1 MSINLEEIKAR
12 NKEYLDQARKVTEGN
27 SPTTVSDIYLKQS
40 KDNLAN
46 KIEAER
52 QYYAEESAKN
62 EQRRQ
67 DQLALAAQQQAAKE
81 AARHN
86 DEGFIPNTVEY
97 HKDSQFKQREA
108 TAVDRAEDTA
118 AAIAKGLGGVY
129 KTGTTLVTAGKY
141 GLSKVAAKTLDREFN
156 QTLQEALDQGDQT
169 AGVNHLNSYLDRIGS
184 QVNKDKLQ
192 ELQAIMDTPGLT
204 NMEQYRKRM
213 AFYRANPSIAAYE
226 VIQSAVK
233 SGIELY
239 FSGGLTKAVG
249 LGVKSG
255 VATGVGLPGSVDHIQ
270 TIQSKGKADD
280 STLLNAAGV
289 GGLYAAFGLAA
300 KGMGGADFDSIF
312 VRAAQGGRNT
322 VVGGGVKG
330 AVKTVVPEVWEETLQ
345 TGTSVVG
352 ANAELGEE
360 LTKDMGSNVAAAQAG
375 AIGQSGSM
383 HLFSKSGDGLV
394 KTVNKGLEKYADK
407 KNGTTE
413 DNLNPEHAKFS
424 PTRAMDTALAYKNS
438 ADPKQREEANKI
450 MSRTT
455 QVTYQRMLDITAE
468 IELAST
474 PEARKEAED
483 KKAKFEAEQLGPLVA
498 QIKTYQK
505 ANEQNSK
512 ALFSLMDDFHKNK
525 PEAVQK
531 HLDSTQLI
539 ENKKKELQER
549 ITTAQANTPEI
560 KVAPRTS
567 YSTGNTQAAQSS
579 GKGSLSTLI
588 QGGESGSM
596 GYSAVNYG
604 NKKAG
609 TVNLAGMT
617 YGQVVANQRA
627 GTMVAV
633 GKYQFHKV
641 SLKDAIKVLP
651 WLKPNTL
658 MTPEVQDKIFVE
670 YYIGRKRK
678 GMANYIRGGNTSLN
692 TAANEFASEW
702 ASAQGTNGK
711 GQYAG
716 NSVSITT
723 GSVQSHLQ
731 GARAAYAAARKA
743 GKSDSE
749 ALHIATLSNNNYG
762 AGVTTGTTTNTV
774 KDPKN
779 YIKYSNQGK
788 TRDKPLSTTLEQSM
802 GFLQDMGIT
811 MHVSSGGQ
819 DAQGPKRTGSHR
831 HDNGGAGDVDFYKNG
846 KPLKHTNAED
856 RAVISEIITT
866 AVANGVTGV
875 GVAYMGDGRV
885 HIGYGTDA
893 VWSGKGTKAPAWAVE
908 AHKKGVALRGSGY
921 AGNVPQAETDSN
933 SGTANVNIP
942 GVISSDTDTSTDAMA
957 NHTFLADEINKT
969 QEIKAPE
976 PRAVYVEPK
985 EETAE
990 AEFIRDSMQK
1000 TRALFNSMTDE
1011 QIEAHPL
1018 LSDDQKVQLR
1028 QLTQYKRALADMQDP
1043 DTVSGHVLEGHQ
1055 GATAQQSHLGLK
1067 QYAEIFTNAIT
1078 TNDVDTVNKHLGYL
1092 KRFNDNHQAK
1102 NEAIQLVLEE
1112 GVANAMNPVWVAPT
1126 EDGKWI
1132 RTEDTGFVSKERE
1145 KELKAAGAFKVT
1157 GDNKGTRGVQRD
1169 AANVATAYEQWFQG
1183 TAAIMEGVAPMVAQ
1197 TRGSRVVNQPAAPV
1211 EVAPTTPTDPTVVQ
1225 TTPTGTSTPTA
1236 AITRPMPT
1244 EVAELTQPVTFSSTS
1259 NGKPVNYGLSSTGIT
1274 IDGNPAPQGYSEA
1287 INDAVANDQAT
1298 ILSGKYGDPSKA
1310 QDTWSAMNPLTAT
1323 YKSMDS
1329 NTGTELTTTNQVT
1342 QIGNKYL
1349 NTAVTTDTAGNVISK
1364 QKISLGEHNSVD
1376 EALASLVN
1384 TLPET
1389 AKVTPT
1395 DFKPMA
1401 LPVVERVQQMALLQA
1416 EVEKTNPT
1424 TPMQRTPAP
1433 TTTPTESPVAT
1444 AQQPVTTRNYVSQN
1458 TPEVTAPVDFG
1469 NVQRA
1474 HSADAIADNP
1484 NAVYIGR
1491 SGFGK
1496 ETKSMSQVNAQTGEG
1511 IGNPG
1516 WLGSTAGRSLGQEAD
1531 LAEYNH
1537 QFKRRFEATPNFA
1550 EAVIDLKNKELY
1562 VNAHASKGS
1571 EAGYVSALLKVLPDD
1586 PTEAKAFVRRIE
1598 SFNPDTGFTLGAEVA
1613 PKVTPVSTTPNE
1625 SITTYTPSEV
1635 APVETTTTTVE
1646 GNAEV
1651 TATAPTTPNQ
1661 PTEQGDTINV
1671 TDDTFSFS
1679 DTNDFNLSTVN
1690 DEKYD
1695 ENTAAIDE
1703 AIKKLKD
1710 ANRPLTFPTTGVGKA
1725 LIAAAPRTLAYFNKK
1740 VSEEFGIQNGS
1751 LLASS
1756 KQTPSRANNRTTD
1769 LKNRSNVVST
1779 GNTTNR
1785 KYSNT
1790 AVAEP
1795 IQATKVRD
1803 ERNHGT
1809 TETINDYTN
1818 TYSGSDSTGAERNV
1832 VITRDS
1838 KTNKVKSIT
1847 VENKA
1852 TGKSHPQNVEDD
1864 TYSDELIVTQVAN
1877 KIAHLKPVFK
1887 QAAKQDTVASET
1899 EVDGRTLPTELL
1911 GKEANLEKTMEL
1923 HADKIEAGKRDEA
1936 TKAIYQQLLKPILN
1950 INPKMKLKIVEGD
1963 GTNAYDKDSNTIVIN
1978 TKANPDS
1985 TIQEEINRLAIES
1998 AIKDVIHDMEN
2009 PGQIK
2014 DAEKLEKLEKLT
2026 NDVANLMTTVWE
2038 AINNPEGAYTK
2049 LDPKVQAKINNA
2061 MEDAKSL
2068 LTSATSDIEVIK
2080 FLKEVPLTDKRKAKS
2095 NVFSRIVKAVSSYF
2109 NMGNSK
2115 TIDNAF
2121 ASAVEITARMASEQS
2136 RDVTVRFDKD
2146 IAAKLSVF
2154 QMDDT
2159 KLAMQAAKQQLVRYY
2174 ERNQFIATFT
2184 QKATLAKPLTSI
2196 TNFTAKLKLDM
2207 MQGIEKFTK
2216 TPPTAKQRDQVA
2228 DFIKFR
2234 DDFAIHAR
2242 KTFVAK
2248 EPKYITDKETG
2259 EQTLV
2264 TDFRYQD
2271 LKSYMLDDQGNLS
2284 ENTIT
2289 GLALA
2294 AYNWA
2299 IEFGNKET
2307 NEEKDIKKLLNVDPD
2322 STDALPANIREQY
2335 MYKGAIKTFTVL
2347 ELGKS
2352 ATDVLNIKDNEW
2364 ASEHTMSRLHA
2375 SLGEW
2380 ALSAMQAADLVHI
2393 HTMPSDVHQQNAMD
2407 VGSESASTYEISDK
2421 GVVSFVSITNEQ
2433 GSDINTRLAEI
2444 VHASR
2449 GTQDYL
2455 GNLFG
2460 TEVGLRAP
2468 LLEKPSTVKTVIKR
2482 TLSVMSSKQQKLVAK
2497 MQEEPMAVNVDMLNT
2512 LEILLATDRQATLQ
2526 MIGALVTDE
2535 ELALEHKD
2543 DRASKVSAAQGVLR
2557 DLENGLDFTSSL
2569 EKLPNGE
2576 RQQFYDTVYA
2586 AKNNRMHYN
2595 SNMFNLQSSK
2605 LHRSMGEYVNFK
2617 TDVDIANEVSSKGV
2631 KVYDD
2636 KGNVT
2641 LTATFLRAIAESAE
2655 GTEKII
2661 EAAMAA
2667 KGLVVSKGYTVDK
2680 VASEFFI
2687 EPFYNYLSTD
2697 PDVQAAMVGIRKTL
2711 KNEKPTTKE
2720 VADILKVVKFWK
2732 GGPNSLRALTEYTK
2746 FADSIANG
2754 DAKFTTSLGLGS
2766 DGINNGSAISYVQL
2780 GDASDL
2786 FQTQV
2791 GMLPKAGKYGG
2802 FNNYLETRFNTEV
2815 GDYYTGFA
2823 PHVEEAVVGIDPAL
2837 GAFPKETEANYKKRE
2852 KEYQVRQKALEVILA
2867 LNTTYK
2873 ARKSFK
2879 AVLIPFGYSAGMP
2892 RLRRLVYAQFL
2903 DDIKSTMKKLS
2914 AMDTTSDDYAKGHAA
2929 LQYNLNQML
2938 GAKNAVELPHGK
2950 ELLEFSFN
2958 YTQAKTLWNAYDSVM
2973 GETTEQALKGYAKSF
2988 MALRD
2993 HNIGIQ
2999 QAAEKTYQGLKEIIY
3014 NQEMEK
3020 YKAEVAKKYPDVSD
3034 VRKDADTPSA
3044 LEKMINAEGIP
3055 KAYYDKHF
3063 KPKLDAVRPGVKT
3076 PFNHDEEGD
3085 TSATDFRVV
3094 KEVSKVTADPASQG
3108 VNYKVQ
3114 DGKYSSTNTMLPM
3127 RYSVEESV
3135 GVMVNSAQVQGT
3147 DGVIAA
3153 TASALGGQVNL
3164 NVHDAAIGGIANHVA
3179 MTQMQNKA
3187 TYEALRDYSAM
3198 TSSLLALSNTIRA
3211 VAVNRRMGVID
3222 NEMQQYLVT
3231 EAVVAAYTK
3240 SVIKEQLESSGLNDP
3255 STGEAYSIEDIHED
3269 AVYKEFI
3276 LPLLYSLSEDVIAV
3290 EMNKYKILEDMGVM
3304 HQYGG
3309 EGGQYVITDKDRAGI
3324 ETAKNKMLDTHTVI
3338 NENLSMLEKE
3348 SFIEHV
3354 KPSIM
3359 PKQTEEASSKEV
3371 VDSTPSTD
3379 GDTQGR
3385 ELVTN
3390 AVENM
3395 TKPMS
3400 VEDFQK
3406 ITETGYNRTE
3416 RHLQDLV
3423 KSGELSV
3430 NSSGKYSKVGAVS
3443 TSIDRAE
3450 KSKVVSKTDKK
3461 EAAGAT
3467 IEVSK
3472 PVSISAV
3479 INSLNTLQ
3487 QKRGMDVQPHRAEAI
3502 KYLTKRLTAMQA
3514 SDTRELKVQVVDSI
3528 PDGASGNYDAARGL
3542 LTISAEKFNSMNADK
3557 QMELLQHEMWHALS
3571 VITASQST
3579 NPIVR
3584 ESYNELEMMRKELLS
3599 KFPKDSHMYKY
3610 VLQNVEEMI
3619 AYGMTDTEVA
3629 NQIADNLTGKY
3640 KAPIDPAT
3648 GKPVK
3653 ITTGLLKF
3661 VEKVAQFFTGKRSST
3676 KEGYKNYVL
3685 FTRLADVM
3693 TTPPTAREVAA
3704 YQALP
3709 VKQVYNSTAKPTDF
3723 IKELSATNVSPEQNA
3738 RLDGLIEGPIAQ
3750 FMEASEQNKVEVLDI
3765 ADDPNNLAVQA
3776 GFKLSDKEVAVIDI
3790 LKYSAGTFLASE
3802 AGTKTAAEIRANYYQ
3817 VTDQLKREDFLAD
3830 PANATP
3836 QEIRA
3841 AQKKLD
3847 YIKKMD
3853 NVNSVEHLE
3862 RYVSLILVSP
3872 EFQAVAD
3879 KINNKRKAEQHEGA
3893 FNKVMAFFVDLMQK
3907 LVGKTMLTTGAKSSD
3922 EISIL
3927 YSRLT
3932 KIVDK
3937 SAERKANMVDNTVMM
3952 AGRAVVAPVNY
3963 TLSKLTNAIF
3973 GSLNLA
3979 STMAPNSTLG
3989 TAARV
3994 AYKVRQNG
4002 GILPLVDEA
4011 GDYAARLNSYNGK
4024 QGLGPLGEL
4033 LVEMSRNVGMKQT
4046 TEELIRMTTKAS
4058 IDRQT
4063 MATSATKKLGELFK
4077 DLSSVPNE
4085 QLDSVTQVAL
4095 RADVSS
4101 LLNHGVNINRVVK
4114 LLTKPNE
4121 RAKEIQRLEQ
4131 DIKRRSPNFNDI
4143 ILQTKTLGVY
4153 MSREVAGSH
4162 LVKNAEG
4169 IAIGQG
4175 SWYATDMASMD
4186 ARLFASID
4194 QLASLYAVDL
4204 ATDEQKAAFNTLQA
4218 NDPEAVKGIL
4228 NHHLEMTKRSKE
4240 DLRHNAIN
4248 YIKGY
4253 MPQKTHHLRSLK
4265 FAENLTE
4272 INKLKAQG
4280 WQVIG
4285 DEDMGQDKH
4294 DNTLER
4300 TLMYHKDAHYKDY
4313 VSGALDMKDTHAK
4326 GTTIYSSSNGTEL
4339 MRVSKDMLA
4348 DRRARNQTSYENYNV
4363 LKQGES
4369 NLIAAYDAEGGLT
4382 NYHYEM
4388 SGRLRDTYLE
4398 RNNNSLELLGMLHAK
4413 LVSAPQIQDTQRGV
4427 ATAVYEDFEKSWL
4440 ADPRKFITLDPRS
4453 EDPKIVK
4460 MWRMMPYAFQQEAQA
4475 LFGQGNPIVIRAT
4488 IFNSVFGYHVYSIS
4502 EMFDKSTS
4510 EKNTFEKLVTAML
4523 DTIFDKKG
4531 QLMILRA
4538 ERAIQ
4543 SGVAQIKDFIVIRNV
4558 KVLVGNIVA
4567 NSLLLTA
4574 QGVPPSQQVKDFV
4587 SVWRNGGRYRKL
4599 AALVAETDAAIA
4611 INRNRPAVLR
4621 DLNRKRKQALQEM
4634 SQNPLHDFMEKG
4646 MMSSIVEDTA
4656 VFKEDTGFK
4665 SDLENKLEEL
4675 KDKLPQKVL
4684 TAFEWA
4690 VTSPGTP
4697 LHNFLAHSTQFS
4709 DLAAKYSLTRHRMAE
4724 GMSSKDA
4731 IAEAQDAFINYD
4743 VPTGRGL
4750 DYMNKMGLFMF
4761 TKFLIRFQQV
4771 MVKQLEK
4778 NAAGVIA
4785 QHMAV
4790 EHFTNT
4796 SGLLDPLL
4804 INRIG
4809 NPFSAGIFG
4818 YGSAFGGITS
4828 MNVITGNF

>member
-1 MSINLEEIKAR
+1 MSLNIVDIRKQNAALIDQIRQTTANVDRNNPGQIYQKQAADNIQAKIQENEAINAAKAAEREQEANAR
-12 NKEYLDQARKVTEGN
+12 NAL
-27 SPTTVSDIYLKQS
+27 
-40 KDNLAN
+40 LA
-46 KIEAER
+46 
-52 QYYAEESAKN
+52 
-62 EQRRQ
+62 EQK
-67 DQLALAAQQQAAKE
+67 AAKD
-81 AARHN
+81 AAKVN
-86 DEGFIPNTVEY
+86 NEGFLTSNNKY
-97 HKDSQFKQREA
+97 HENSNVTQRV
-108 TAVDRAEDTA
+108 TTGGDMLRDTG
-118 AAIAKGLGGVY
+118 AAIVKGAGGAY
-129 KTGTTLVTAGKY
+129 KSLNTTYNAAKY
-141 GLSKVAAKTLDREFN
+141 GLNKLDAEVFDKKFNLTLQQALDIGDRE
-156 QTLQEALDQGDQT
+156 
-169 AGVNHLNSYLDRIGS
+169 AGVAKLNGFLNDLSS
-184 QVNKDKLQ
+184 QISKNKVE
-192 ELQAIMDTPGLT
+192 ELNKILSKPGMT
-204 NMEQYRKRM
+204 NMQQYSARMKFYRQNPEM
-213 AFYRANPSIAAYE
+213 AFYEIGE
-226 VIQSAVK
+226 SAVK
-233 SGIELY
+233 SGIEMLLG
-239 FSGGLTKAVG
+239 SGAAKVAG
-249 LGVKSG
+249 LGVTG
-255 VATGVGLPGSVDHIQ
+255 GLALGVGLPGATDHIQ
-270 TIQSKGKADD
+270 TIQETGKADD
-280 STLLNAAGV
+280 GTLKAALGI
-289 GGLYAAFGLAA
+289 GAIYTGIGQLGRAFS
-300 KGMGGADFDSIF
+300 KTDFDSLGVNWVQGVTRPSSYKNVVQDVAVETIEETGQTALSTAVANQEKGLELTQGMGSDF
-312 VRAAQGGRNT
+312 AAAHVGAAGQT
-322 VVGGGVKG
+322 VGTKVLTGSGGGV
-330 AVKTVVPEVWEETLQ
+330 VEVVNNQIEKREV
-345 TGTSVVG
+345 
-352 ANAELGEE
+352 
-360 LTKDMGSNVAAAQAG
+360 
-375 AIGQSGSM
+375 
-383 HLFSKSGDGLV
+383 
-394 KTVNKGLEKYADK
+394 K
-407 KNGTTE
+407 KNGTIE
-413 DNLNPEHAKFS
+413 ENLDPEHEKYNPVRVVKISLADRMSPDPEVRKKAEETFKRTTSSAFNKLDELEKAITQATTPEEIKAAKETKESFEKGTVQ
-424 PTRAMDTALAYKNS
+424 PMLAELQLY
-438 ADPKQREEANKI
+438 REAVANK
-450 MSRTT
+450 S
-455 QVTYQRMLDITAE
+455 VETYRNMEAFYKATPGVVDTFKANNAGKTIAQR
-468 IELAST
+468 IEEGTVAN
-474 PEARKEAED
+474 
-483 KKAKFEAEQLGPLVA
+483 KAKYDARLKDIA
-498 QIKTYQK
+498 
-505 ANEQNSK
+505 SK
-512 ALFSLMDDFHKNK
+512 
-525 PEAVQK
+525 PV
-531 HLDSTQLI
+531 
-539 ENKKKELQER
+539 
-549 ITTAQANTPEI
+549 
-560 KVAPRTS
+560 S
-567 YSTGNTQAAQSS
+567 YATGSTQAAQGSGG

-604 NKKAG
+604 NKKSG

-617 YGQVVANQRA
+617 YGQVVAKQKA
-627 GTMVAV
+627 GQMVAV

-641 SLKDAIKVLP
+641 SLPEVIRALP
-651 WLKPNTL
+651 WLKSNTL
-658 MTPEVQDKIFVE
+658 MTPEVQDRIFVE
-670 YYIGRKRK
+670 YYIGKKRK

-692 TAANEFASEW
+692 TAANEFAAEW
-702 ASAQGTNGK
+702 ASAEGTNGK
-711 GQYAG
+711 GKYG
-716 NSVSITT
+716 GNNSVSIGT
-723 GSVQSHLQ
+723 GAVQQHLQ

-749 ALHIATLSNNNYG
+749 ALHIATLSNTNYG

-788 TRDKPLSTTLEQSM
+788 IRDKPLQPKLEQSM

-819 DAQGPKRTGSHR
+819 DAHGPKRTGSHR

-846 KPLKHTNAED
+846 KPLKHTNAAD
-856 RAVISEIITT
+856 RAIISEIITT
-866 AVANGVTGV
+866 AVANGVSGI

-885 HIGYGTDA
+885 HIGYGSDA
-893 VWSGKGTKAPAWAVE
+893 VWSGKGTKPPAWAVE
-908 AHKKGVALRGSGY
+908 AHKKGVALRGTGYTAQGSGDQLTMP
-921 AGNVPQAETDSN
+921 AQQKSKSFQDIQNEIGADSN
-933 SGTANVNIP
+933 QQEEATKIEFNSDANLATKPLRSPESSNI
-942 GVISSDTDTSTDAMA
+942 S
-957 NHTFLADEINKT
+957 
-969 QEIKAPE
+969 
-976 PRAVYVEPK
+976 YVEPK
-985 EETAE
+985 EDTPE

-1011 QIEAHPL
+1011 QIETHPL

-1028 QLTQYKRALADMQDP
+1028 QLSEYKRALADMQNS
-1043 DTVSGHVLEGHQ
+1043 DTVSKQVLEGFQ

-1067 QYAEIFTNAIT
+1067 QYSDIFTNAIT

-1092 KRFNDNHQAK
+1092 KRFNDNQQAK

-1211 EVAPTTPTDPTVVQ
+1211 EVAPTTPTTPTDPIVTQ
-1225 TTPTGTSTPTA
+1225 TTPTGTSTPTTP
-1236 AITRPMPT
+1236 ITSPMPT
-1244 EVAELTQPVTFSSTS
+1244 EVAELTHPVTFSSTD
-1259 NGKPVNYGLSSTGIT
+1259 NGKPVNYELSSTGIT
-1274 IDGNPAPQGYSEA
+1274 IDGKPAPQGYSVA

-1310 QDTWSAMNPLTAT
+1310 QDTWSAMNPLTSS
-1323 YKSMDS
+1323 YKSVDS
-1329 NTGTELTTTNQVT
+1329 NTGIELTTTNQVT

-1349 NTAVTTDTAGNVISK
+1349 NTAVTTDTAGNVVSK
-1364 QKISLGEHNSVD
+1364 QKVSLGEHNSVD

-1384 TLPET
+1384 TLPQT
-1389 AKVTPT
+1389 AKVTPA

-1401 LPVVERVQQMALLQA
+1401 LPVVERIQQMAMLQA
-1416 EVEKTNPT
+1416 EVEKTNPS

-1433 TTTPTESPVAT
+1433 TSAPVAPAAP
-1444 AQQPVTTRNYVSQN
+1444 AQQSVTTRDYVSQS

-1491 SGFGK
+1491 SGSGK

-1516 WLGSTAGRSLGQEAD
+1516 WLGSTSGRSLGQEAD

-1537 QFKRRFEATPNFA
+1537 QFKRRFESTPNFA
-1550 EAVIDLKNKELY
+1550 EAVIELKDKELY

-1571 EAGYVSALLKVLPDD
+1571 EAGYVSSLLKVLPDD

-1613 PKVTPVSTTPNE
+1613 PKVTPVSTTPNA
-1625 SITTYTPSEV
+1625 STTTYTPSVV
-1635 APVETTTTTVE
+1635 APVETTSTTIE

-1679 DTNDFNLSTVN
+1679 NTNDFNLSTVN

-1710 ANRPLTFPTTGVGKA
+1710 ANRPLTFPTTGVGKT

-1740 VSEEFGIQNGS
+1740 VNEEFGINNGS
-1751 LLASS
+1751 LLASN
-1756 KQTPSRANNRTTD
+1756 KQAPSRANNRTTD
-1769 LKNRSNVVST
+1769 LKNRSNAVST
-1779 GNTTNR
+1779 GNTTKR
-1785 KYSNT
+1785 KYST
-1790 AVAEP
+1790 TPVAEP
-1795 IQATKVRD
+1795 IQATKIRD

-1818 TYSGSDSTGAERNV
+1818 TYSGSDNTGAERNV

-1847 VENKA
+1847 VENKT
-1852 TGKSHPQNVEDD
+1852 TGKSHPQTVEDD

-1877 KIAHLKPVFK
+1877 KIAQLKPVFS
-1887 QAAKQDTVASET
+1887 QAPKQDTIVSET

-1911 GKEANLEKTMEL
+1911 GKETNLEKTMEL

-1936 TKAIYQQLLKPILN
+1936 TKAIYQQLLKPVLN
-1950 INPKMKLKIVEGD
+1950 LNPKMKLKIVEGD
-1963 GTNAYDKDSNTIVIN
+1963 GSNGYDKDSNTIVIN

-1998 AIKDVIHDMEN
+1998 AIKDVIQDMDN

-2014 DAEKLEKLEKLT
+2014 DAEKLEKLEALT
-2026 NDVANLMTTVWE
+2026 NDVANLMSTVWE
-2038 AINNPEGAYTK
+2038 AINNPEGAYSK
-2049 LDPKVQAKINNA
+2049 LDPKVQTKINNA
-2061 MEDAKSL
+2061 MENAKSL
-2068 LTSATSDIEVIK
+2068 LTSATSDIDVIN
-2080 FLKEVPLTDKRKAKS
+2080 FLKEVPITDKRKAKS
-2095 NVFSRIVKAVSSYF
+2095 NVFSRIVKAVTSYF

-2121 ASAVEITARMASEQS
+2121 ASAVEITARMASEQA
-2136 RDVTVRFDKD
+2136 RDVSVRFDKD

-2174 ERNQFIATFT
+2174 ARNQFIATFT
-2184 QKATLAKPLTSI
+2184 QKATLAKPLTSV

-2216 TPPTAKQRDQVA
+2216 TPPTAKQREQVA

-2248 EPKYITDKETG
+2248 EPTYQKDKSTG
-2259 EQTLV
+2259 EYVLDDKGEKILNV
-2264 TDFRYQD
+2264 DYRYQD

-2322 STDALPANIREQY
+2322 STDMLPANIREQY

-2380 ALSAMQAADLVHI
+2380 TLSAMQAADLVHI
-2393 HTMPSDVHQQNAMD
+2393 HTMPSDVHQQNALD
-2407 VGSESASTYEISDK
+2407 AGSEIASSYEISDK

-2449 GTQDYL
+2449 GTQDFL

-2468 LLEKPSTVKTVIKR
+2468 LLEKPSSVKTVIKR

-2655 GTEKII
+2655 GTEDII
-2661 EAAMAA
+2661 KAAMDA
-2667 KGLVVSKGYTVDK
+2667 KGLVVSKGHTVDK
-2680 VASEFFI
+2680 VSSEFFI
-2687 EPFYNYLSTD
+2687 EPFYNYLTTD

-2720 VADILKVVKFWK
+2720 VADILKVVKFWE

-2746 FADSIANG
+2746 FADSITNG

-2791 GMLPKAGKYGG
+2791 GMLPKEGKYGG

-2837 GAFPKETEANYKKRE
+2837 GPFPDETEAKFKKRE
-2852 KEYQVRQKALEVILA
+2852 ADYQVRQKALEVILA

-2914 AMDTTSDDYAKGHAA
+2914 AMDTTSEAYATGHAA

-2938 GAKNAVELPHGK
+2938 GGKNAVELPHGK
-2950 ELLEFSFN
+2950 ELLEYSFN
-2958 YTQAKTLWNAYDSVM
+2958 YAQSKTLWNEYDSVM
-2973 GETTEQALKGYAKSF
+2973 GKTTEQALKGYAKSF

-3014 NQEMEK
+3014 DQEMAK

-3034 VRKDADTPSA
+3034 VPKNADTPSD
-3044 LEKMINAEGIP
+3044 LDKMINAEGIP

-3114 DGKYSSTNTMLPM
+3114 DGKYSSTNSMLPM

-3187 TYEALRDYSAM
+3187 TYEALRDYSTM

-3222 NEMQQYLVT
+3222 KEMEQYLVT
-3231 EAVVAAYTK
+3231 EAVIAAYTK
-3240 SVIKEQLESSGLNDP
+3240 SVIKEHLKSSGLKDP
-3255 STGEAYSIEDIHED
+3255 STGEAYSIDDIHED
-3269 AVYKEFI
+3269 AVYKVFI
-3276 LPLLYSLSEDVIAV
+3276 LPLLYSLSEGVIAV

-3309 EGGQYVITDKDRAGI
+3309 EGGQHVITVKDRAGI
-3324 ETAKNKMLDTHTVI
+3324 ETAKNKMLETHTVI
-3338 NENLSMLEKE
+3338 NENLSMLDKG
-3348 SFIEHV
+3348 SFIEYV
-3354 KPSIM
+3354 EK
-3359 PKQTEEASSKEV
+3359 
-3371 VDSTPSTD
+3371 TP
-3379 GDTQGR
+3379 
-3385 ELVTN
+3385 
-3390 AVENM
+3390 
-3395 TKPMS
+3395 
-3400 VEDFQK
+3400 
-3406 ITETGYNRTE
+3406 
-3416 RHLQDLV
+3416 
-3423 KSGELSV
+3423 
-3430 NSSGKYSKVGAVS
+3430 KVGQ
-3443 TSIDRAE
+3443 AE
-3450 KSKVVSKTDKK
+3450 SL
-3461 EAAGAT
+3461 AT
-3467 IEVSK
+3467 ISELQPIES
-3472 PVSISAV
+3472 V
-3479 INSLNTLQ
+3479 IAKLNSLQASQGT
-3487 QKRGMDVQPHRAEAI
+3487 DAQPHREEAI

-3528 PDGASGNYDAARGL
+3528 PDGASGNYDAATGVL
-3542 LTISAEKFNSMNADK
+3542 SISNEKFNSMNADK

-3584 ESYNELEMMRKELLS
+3584 ESYNELEKMRKELLT

-3653 ITTGLLKF
+3653 ITSGLLKF

-3709 VKQVYNSTAKPTDF
+3709 VKQVYNSTEKPTDF
-3723 IKELSATNVSPEQNA
+3723 IKQLSATNVSPEQDA
-3738 RLDGLIEGPIAQ
+3738 RLNELIDGPIAQ

-3765 ADDPNNLAVQA
+3765 ADDPSNLAVQA
-3776 GFKLSDKEVAVIDI
+3776 GFKLSDKEVAVMDI
-3790 LKYSAGTFLASE
+3790 LKYSAGTYLATE

-3830 PANATP
+3830 PKNATP

-3853 NVNSVEHLE
+3853 SVNTVEHLE

-3879 KINNKRKAEQHEGA
+3879 KINNKRKAEQHEGI
-3893 FNKVMAFFVDLMQK
+3893 FNKVMAFFVDLMQT
-3907 LVGKTMLTTGAKSSD
+3907 LVGRTMQTAGAKSSD

-3927 YSRLT
+3927 YSRLA

-3937 SAERKANMVDNTVMM
+3937 SAERKANMVDATVMM
-3952 AGRAVVAPVNY
+3952 AGKAVIAPANMA
-3963 TLSKLTNAIF
+3963 LSKLTKAIF

-3979 STMAPNSTLG
+3979 SAMSPNSTLG

-3994 AYKVRQNG
+3994 AYKVNKNG
-4002 GILPLVDEA
+4002 GVLPLLDEA
-4011 GDYAARLNSYNGK
+4011 GDYAARLNTYNGK
-4024 QGLGPLGEL
+4024 QGLGPLGEF

-4046 TEELIRMTTKAS
+4046 VEQLIRMTTKAS
-4058 IDRQT
+4058 ADRQT
-4063 MATSATKKLGELFK
+4063 MASSATKKLGELFK

-4114 LLTKPNE
+4114 LLTKPSE

-4131 DIKRRSPNFNDI
+4131 DIKRRSPNYNDI

-4186 ARLFASID
+4186 AGLFASID

-4218 NDPEAVKGIL
+4218 NDPDAVKGLL

-4240 DLRHNAIN
+4240 DHKHNAIN

-4285 DEDMGQDKH
+4285 EDDMGQDKH
-4294 DNTLER
+4294 DKTDQR
-4300 TLMYHKDAHYKDY
+4300 TLMFHKDAHYKDY

-4326 GTTIYSSSNGTEL
+4326 GTTIYSSSNGSDL
-4339 MRVSKDMLA
+4339 MRVSKEMLA
-4348 DRRARNQTSYENYNV
+4348 DRRARNQTSYDSYNV

-4369 NLIAAYDAEGGLT
+4369 NLIAAYDAEGGLS

-4388 SGRLRDTYLE
+4388 SGRLRDTFLE

-4413 LVSAPQIQDTQRGV
+4413 LVSTPQIQDTQRGV

-4460 MWRMMPYAFQQEAQA
+4460 MWRMMPYAFRQEAQE

-4488 IFNSVFGYHVYSIS
+4488 IFNSVFGFHVYSIS
-4502 EMFDKSTS
+4502 EMFDKSTT
-4510 EKNTFEKLVTAML
+4510 EKNTFETLVTTML
-4523 DTIFDKKG
+4523 DTIFDGKG
-4531 QLMILRA
+4531 QLMILKA

-4543 SGVAQIKDFIVIRNV
+4543 AGVAQIKDFIVIRNV
-4558 KVLVGNIVA
+4558 KVLIGNIVS

-4634 SQNPLHDFMEKG
+4634 SKNPLHDFMQQG

-4665 SDLENKLEEL
+4665 SDLEVKLDEL
-4675 KDKLPQKVL
+4675 KDKLPEKVL

-4690 VTSPGTP
+4690 ITSPGTP

-4709 DLAAKYSLTRHRMAE
+4709 DLAAKYSLTRHRMSE

-4731 IAEAQDAFINYD
+4731 IAEAQDSFINYD

-4761 TKFLIRFQQV
+4761 TKFLIRFQQI
-4771 MVKQLEK
+4771 MVKMLEK

-4790 EHFTNT
+4790 EHFTNM
-4796 SGLLDPLL
+4796 SGLLEPMFL
-4804 INRIG
+4804 NRIG
-4809 NPFSAGIFG
+4809 NPFSSSIFG
-4818 YGSAFGGITS
+4818 YNSAFGDIST
-4828 MNVITGNF
+4828 VDAITGMF

>member
-1 MSINLEEIKAR
+1 MSINIEEIRAR
-12 NKEYLDQARKVTEGN
+12 NKEYLDQTRKVTDSN

-40 KDNLAN
+40 KDNLTA
-46 KIEAER
+46 KVEAE
-52 QYYAEESAKN
+52 QKYYADEFAKTI
-62 EQRRQ
+62 QRR
-67 DQLALAAQQQAAKE
+67 DEQLAIAEQQRVAKE

-86 DEGFIPNTVEY
+86 NEGFIGNTVDY
-97 HKDSQFKQREA
+97 HKDSNFKQRES

-118 AAIAKGLGGVY
+118 VALAKGMGGVY
-129 KTGTTLVTAGKY
+129 KTGVTLASAGKY
-141 GLSKVAAKTLDREFN
+141 GLSKGAAKVLDKEFN
-156 QTLQEALDQGDQT
+156 QTLQEALDKGDKF
-169 AGVNHLNSYLDRIGS
+169 AGVDHLNNYLNRLGS
-184 QVNKDKLQ
+184 QVTKEKVQ
-192 ELQAIMDTPGLT
+192 ELEAIMSEPGLSVT
-204 NMEQYRKRM
+204 EQYRKRM
-213 AFYRANPSIAAYE
+213 AFYKANPSIAVYE
-226 VIQSAVK
+226 VIESAVK
-233 SGIELY
+233 SGIEMY
-239 FSGGLTKAVG
+239 FTGGVTKAVG

-255 VATGVGLPGSVDHIQ
+255 VGLGVGVPGATDHIQ
-270 TIQSKGKADD
+270 TIQGAGKADD
-280 STLLNAAGV
+280 GTLLNAAGV
-289 GGLYAAFGLAA
+289 GGLYATFGLAA
-300 KGMGGADFDSIF
+300 KGLGGADFETLF
-312 VRAAQGGRNT
+312 VKAAQGGKPNAI
-322 VVGGGVKG
+322 GGVTG
-330 AVKTVVPEVWEETLQ
+330 AFKSVAAETGEETLQ
-345 TGTSVVG
+345 TGTSVVS
-352 ANAELGEE
+352 ANAELGKP
-360 LTKDMGSNVAAAQAG
+360 LTTDMGSQMAAAHTG
-375 AIGQSGSM
+375 AIGQSGTAQVAS
-383 HLFSKSGDGLV
+383 LSGKGAV
-394 KTVNKGLEKYADK
+394 EGVNKGLEKYETK
-407 KNGTTE
+407 KNGSIE
-413 DNLNPEHAKFS
+413 DNLNPEHPKFN
-424 PTRAMDTALAYKNS
+424 PVRAMDFAISNANSPDPAVRGKAAQALS
-438 ADPKQREEANKI
+438 
-450 MSRTT
+450 SST
-455 QVTYQRMLDITAE
+455 QVVYKKMQDISAE
-468 IELAST
+468 LELANT
-474 PEARKEAED
+474 PEERKAIED
-483 KKAKFEAEQLGPLVA
+483 KKAKFEAEQLQPLIA

-505 ANEQNSK
+505 ANEQKSK
-512 ALFSLMDDFHKNK
+512 AMFSLMDDFHKSK

-531 HLDSTQLI
+531 HLDSNQLI
-539 ENKKKELQER
+539 ENKKKELSDR
-549 ITTAQANTPEI
+549 IATEQANTPKI
-560 KVAPRTS
+560 NVPPPVYA
-567 YSTGNTQAAQSS
+567 TGSTQAAQGGS
-579 GKGSLSTLI
+579 GKGSLATLI

-604 NKKAG
+604 NKKSG

-627 GTMVAV
+627 GKMVAV

-641 SLKDAIKVLP
+641 SLPDVIKALP
-651 WLKPNTL
+651 WLKSNTL
-658 MTPEVQDKIFVE
+658 MTPEVQDRIFVE
-670 YYIGRKRK
+670 YYVGKKRK

-692 TAANEFASEW
+692 TAANEFALEW

-711 GQYAG
+711 GKYG
-716 NSVSITT
+716 GNNSVSIGTD
-723 GSVQSHLQ
+723 SVQQHLQ

-749 ALHIATLSNNNYG
+749 ALHIATLSSNNYSG
-762 AGVTTGTTTNTV
+762 GVNVAATTNTV

-779 YIKYSNQGK
+779 YIKYANQGK

-802 GFLQDMGIT
+802 GFLQDMGVT

-819 DAQGPKRTGSHR
+819 DAHGPKRTGSHR
-831 HDNGGAGDVDFYKNG
+831 HDNGNAGDVDFYKNG
-846 KPLKHTNAED
+846 KPLKHTNAAD

-866 AVANGVTGV
+866 AVANGITGV

-885 HIGYGTDA
+885 HIGYGSDA
-893 VWSGKGTKAPAWAVE
+893 VWSGKGTKPPTWAVE
-908 AHKKGVALRGSGY
+908 AHKKGVALRGTGY
-921 AGNVPQAETDSN
+921 AGGVPQAQTDSN
-933 SGTANVNIP
+933 TGTANVNIP
-942 GVISSDTDTSTDAMA
+942 GVIPSETDTSADDIA
-957 NHTFLADEINKT
+957 NHTFLADEMNKT

-976 PRAVYVEPK
+976 ARATYVEPK
-985 EETAE
+985 EDTPE
-990 AEFIRDSMQK
+990 AEFIRESMQK
-1000 TRALFNSMTDE
+1000 TRAIFNSITDE
-1011 QIEAHPL
+1011 QIESHPL
-1018 LSDDQKVQLR
+1018 MTEDQKVQLR
-1028 QLTQYKRALADMQDP
+1028 QLTQYKRALADMQDSN
-1043 DTVSGHVLEGHQ
+1043 TVSKQVLEGFQ

-1092 KRFNDNHQAK
+1092 KRFNDNQQAK

-1126 EDGKWI
+1126 EDGNWT

-1183 TAAIMEGVAPMVAQ
+1183 TAAIMEGVTPMVAQ
-1197 TRGSRVVNQPAAPV
+1197 TRGSRVVNQPTTPV
-1211 EVAPTTPTDPTVVQ
+1211 EVAPIAPTDPTVTQ
-1225 TTPTGTSTPTA
+1225 TTPTGTSTPTT
-1236 AITRPMPT
+1236 AITSPMPT
-1244 EVAELTQPVTFSSTS
+1244 EVAELTHPVTFSSTD
-1259 NGKPVNYGLSSTGIT
+1259 NGKPVNYELSSTGIT

-1310 QDTWSAMNPLTAT
+1310 QDTWSAMNPLTT
-1323 YKSMDS
+1323 SYKSVDS

-1349 NTAVTTDTAGNVISK
+1349 NTVVTTDTSGNVVSK
-1364 QKISLGEHNSVD
+1364 QKVSLGEHNSVD

-1384 TLPET
+1384 TLPQT

-1401 LPVVERVQQMALLQA
+1401 LPVVERIQQMALLQA

-1424 TPMQRTPAP
+1424 APMQRTPAP
-1433 TTTPTESPVAT
+1433 TSSPVAPVAPT
-1444 AQQPVTTRNYVSQN
+1444 QQSVTTRDYVSQN

-1491 SGFGK
+1491 SGSGK

-1537 QFKRRFEATPNFA
+1537 QFKRRFESTPNFA
-1550 EAVIDLKNKELY
+1550 EAVIELKDKELY

-1613 PKVTPVSTTPNE
+1613 PKVTPISTTPNE
-1625 SITTYTPSEV
+1625 STTTYTPSEV
-1635 APVETTTTTVE
+1635 APVETTSTTIE

-1671 TDDTFSFS
+1671 TDNTFSFS

-1703 AIKKLKD
+1703 AIRKLKD

-1740 VSEEFGIQNGS
+1740 VNEEFGINNGS
-1751 LLASS
+1751 LLASN
-1756 KQTPSRANNRTTD
+1756 KQAPSRANNRTTD
-1769 LKNRSNVVST
+1769 LKNRSNAVST
-1779 GNTTNR
+1779 GNTTKR
-1785 KYSNT
+1785 KYST
-1790 AVAEP
+1790 TPVAEP

-1809 TETINDYTN
+1809 TETISDYTN
-1818 TYSGSDSTGAERNV
+1818 TYAGSDNTGTERNV

-1838 KTNKVKSIT
+1838 KSNKVKSIT
-1847 VENKA
+1847 VENKT
-1852 TGKSHPQNVEDD
+1852 TGKSHPQKVEDD

-1877 KIAHLKPVFK
+1877 KIAQFKPVFK
-1887 QAAKQDTVASET
+1887 QAPKQDTVVSET

-1911 GKEANLEKTMEL
+1911 GKETNLEKTMEL

-1936 TKAIYQQLLKPILN
+1936 TKAIYQQLLKPVLN
-1950 INPKMKLKIVEGD
+1950 LNPKMKLKIVEGD
-1963 GTNAYDKDSNTIVIN
+1963 GTNGYDKDSNTIVIN

-1998 AIKDVIHDMEN
+1998 AIKDVIHDMDN

-2014 DAEKLEKLEKLT
+2014 DAEKLEKLEELT

-2038 AINNPEGAYTK
+2038 AINNPEGGFTK

-2061 MEDAKSL
+2061 MEDVKSL
-2068 LTSATSDIEVIK
+2068 LASATSDIDVIK
-2080 FLKEVPLTDKRKAKS
+2080 FLKDVPITDKRKAKS
-2095 NVFSRIVKAVSSYF
+2095 NVFSRIVKAVTSYF

-2121 ASAVEITARMASEQS
+2121 ASAVEITARMASEQA
-2136 RDVTVRFDKD
+2136 RDVSVRFDKD

-2174 ERNQFIATFT
+2174 ARNQFIATFT
-2184 QKATLAKPLTSI
+2184 QKATMAKPLTSI

-2242 KTFVAK
+2242 NTFVAK

-2264 TDFRYQD
+2264 TDYRYQD

-2322 STDALPANIREQY
+2322 STDSLPASIREQY

-2380 ALSAMQAADLVHI
+2380 AISAMQAADLVHI
-2393 HTMPSDVHQQNAMD
+2393 HTMPSDVHKQNAMD
-2407 VGSESASTYEISDK
+2407 AGSESASTYEISDK

-2468 LLEKPSTVKTVIKR
+2468 LLEKPSTVKTAIKR

-2512 LEILLATDRQATLQ
+2512 LELLLATDRQATLQ

-2661 EAAMAA
+2661 KAAMDA
-2667 KGLVVSKGYTVDK
+2667 KGLVVSKGHTVDK

-2687 EPFYNYLSTD
+2687 EPFYNYLTTD

-2720 VADILKVVKFWK
+2720 VADILKVVKFWE

-2791 GMLPKAGKYGG
+2791 GMLPKEGKYGG

-2837 GAFPKETEANYKKRE
+2837 GPFPNETESNFKKRE
-2852 KEYQVRQKALEVILA
+2852 KEYKERQKALEVILA

-2873 ARKSFK
+2873 ERKSFK

-2914 AMDTTSDDYAKGHAA
+2914 AMDTTSDDYVKGHAA

-2938 GAKNAVELPHGK
+2938 GEKNAVELPHGK
-2950 ELLEFSFN
+2950 ELLEYSFS
-2958 YTQAKTLWNAYDSVM
+2958 YAQSKILWNEYDSVM
-2973 GETTEQALKGYAKSF
+2973 GKTTEQALKGYAKSF

-3020 YKAEVAKKYPDVSD
+3020 YKATLAKKFPDISD

-3211 VAVNRRMGVID
+3211 VAVNRRLGVID
-3222 NEMQQYLVT
+3222 SEMQQYLVT

-3240 SVIKEQLESSGLNDP
+3240 SVIREQLESSGLNDP
-3255 STGEAYSIEDIHED
+3255 STGEVYSIDGIHED
-3269 AVYKEFI
+3269 AVYKDFI

-3338 NENLSMLEKE
+3338 NENLSMLDKE
-3348 SFIEHV
+3348 SFIEYV
-3354 KPSIM
+3354 EK
-3359 PKQTEEASSKEV
+3359 
-3371 VDSTPSTD
+3371 TP
-3379 GDTQGR
+3379 
-3385 ELVTN
+3385 
-3390 AVENM
+3390 
-3395 TKPMS
+3395 
-3400 VEDFQK
+3400 
-3406 ITETGYNRTE
+3406 
-3416 RHLQDLV
+3416 
-3423 KSGELSV
+3423 
-3430 NSSGKYSKVGAVS
+3430 KVGQ
-3443 TSIDRAE
+3443 AE
-3450 KSKVVSKTDKK
+3450 SL
-3461 EAAGAT
+3461 AT
-3467 IEVSK
+3467 ISEMQPIDSVIDKLNKLQVSQG
-3472 PVSISAV
+3472 
-3479 INSLNTLQ
+3479 T
-3487 QKRGMDVQPHRAEAI
+3487 DVQPHRAEAI
-3502 KYLTKRLTAMQA
+3502 KYLTKRLTALQA
-3514 SDTRELKVQVVDSI
+3514 SDTRELKVHVVDSI
-3528 PDGASGNYDAARGL
+3528 PDGASGNYDAATGV

-3584 ESYNELEMMRKELLS
+3584 ESYNELEKMRKELLS
-3599 KFPKDSHMYKY
+3599 KFPKDSHMYKH

-3640 KAPIDPAT
+3640 KAPVDPAT

-3709 VKQVYNSTAKPTDF
+3709 VKQVYNSTEKPTDF
-3723 IKELSATNVSPEQNA
+3723 IKQLSATNVSPEQNA
-3738 RLDGLIEGPIAQ
+3738 RLNELIDGPIAQ

-3776 GFKLSDKEVAVIDI
+3776 GFKLSDKEVAVMDI
-3790 LKYSAGTFLASE
+3790 LKYSAGTYLASE

-3830 PANATP
+3830 PKNATP
-3836 QEIRA
+3836 QEIKA

-3853 NVNSVEHLE
+3853 SVNSVEHLE

-3879 KINNKRKAEQHEGA
+3879 KINNKRKAEQHEGI
-3893 FNKVMAFFVDLMQK
+3893 FNKVMAFFVDLMQT

-3922 EISIL
+3922 EIVIL
-3927 YSRLT
+3927 YSRLS

-3937 SAERKANMVDNTVMM
+3937 SAERKANMVDTTVMM
-3952 AGRAVVAPVNY
+3952 AGRAVITPANMA
-3963 TLSKLTNAIF
+3963 LSKLTNAIF

-3979 STMAPNSTLG
+3979 SAMAPNSALG

-3994 AYKVRQNG
+3994 AYKANKNG
-4002 GILPLVDEA
+4002 GVLPLLDEA
-4011 GDYAARLNSYNGK
+4011 GDYAARLNTYNGK

-4046 TEELIRMTTKAS
+4046 VEQLIRMTTKAS
-4058 IDRQT
+4058 ADRQT

-4114 LLTKPNE
+4114 LLTKPSE

-4131 DIKRRSPNFNDI
+4131 DIKRRSPNYNDI

-4153 MSREVAGSH
+4153 MSREVAGAH

-4175 SWYATDMASMD
+4175 SWYATDMDSMD
-4186 ARLFASID
+4186 ANLFASID

-4218 NDPEAVKGIL
+4218 NDPEAVKGLL

-4240 DLRHNAIN
+4240 DHRHNAIN

-4285 DEDMGQDKH
+4285 EEDMGQDKL
-4294 DNTLER
+4294 DKTEQR

-4326 GTTIYSSSNGTEL
+4326 GTTIYSSNDGTEL
-4339 MRVSKDMLA
+4339 MRVSKEMLA
-4348 DRRARNQTSYENYNV
+4348 DRRARNQTSYDSYNV

-4369 NLIAAYDAEGGLT
+4369 NLIAAYDSQGELI

-4413 LVSAPQIQDTQRGV
+4413 LVSTPQIQDTQRGV
-4427 ATAVYEDFEKSWL
+4427 ANAVYEDFEKSWL

-4453 EDPKIVK
+4453 EDPKVVK
-4460 MWRMMPYAFQQEAQA
+4460 MWRMMPYAFRQEAQE

-4488 IFNSVFGYHVYSIS
+4488 IFNSVFGFHVYSIS

-4510 EKNTFEKLVTAML
+4510 EKNTFEKLVTTML

-4531 QLMILRA
+4531 QLMVLRA

-4543 SGVAQIKDFIVIRNV
+4543 AGVAQIKDFIVIRNV
-4558 KVLVGNIVA
+4558 KVLIGNIVS

-4574 QGVPPSQQVKDFV
+4574 QGVPPSQQIKDFV

-4634 SQNPLHDFMEKG
+4634 SKNPLHDFMQQG

-4665 SDLENKLEEL
+4665 SDLEVKLDEL
-4675 KDKLPQKVL
+4675 KDKLPEKVL

-4690 VTSPGTP
+4690 ITSPGTP

-4709 DLAAKYSLTRHRMAE
+4709 DLAAKYSLTRHRMSE

-4761 TKFLIRFQQV
+4761 TKFLIRFQQI
-4771 MVKQLEK
+4771 MIKMLEK

-4790 EHFTNT
+4790 EHFTNM
-4796 SGLLDPLL
+4796 SGLLEPMFL
-4804 INRIG
+4804 NRIG
-4809 NPFSAGIFG
+4809 NPFSSSIFG
-4818 YGSAFGGITS
+4818 YNSAFGDIST
-4828 MNVITGNF
+4828 VDAITGMF

>member
-1 MSINLEEIKAR
+1 MSLNIVDMKKQNAALLDQIRQTTSNVDRNQPGQIYQKQAADNIQAKIQENEAINAAKAAEREQEANAR
-12 NKEYLDQARKVTEGN
+12 NALLAEQKAAR
-27 SPTTVSDIYLKQS
+27 D
-40 KDNLAN
+40 
-46 KIEAER
+46 
-52 QYYAEESAKN
+52 
-62 EQRRQ
+62 
-67 DQLALAAQQQAAKE
+67 AAKV
-81 AARHN
+81 N
-86 DEGFIPNTVEY
+86 NEGFLTSNNKY
-97 HKDSQFKQREA
+97 HENSNVTQRVATGGDMLRDSGA
-108 TAVDRAEDTA
+108 AVV
-118 AAIAKGLGGVY
+118 KGVGGVY
-129 KTGTTLVTAGKY
+129 KTLNTTYNSAKY
-141 GLSKVAAKTLDREFN
+141 GLNKLDAEIFDKKFN
-156 QTLQEALDQGDQT
+156 QTLQQALDIGDRD
-169 AGVNHLNSYLDRIGS
+169 AGIAKLNGFLEDLNS
-184 QVNKDKLQ
+184 QVSKTKIEELNKILSK
-192 ELQAIMDTPGLT
+192 PGMT
-204 NMEQYRKRM
+204 NMEQYAARM
-213 AFYRANPSIAAYE
+213 KYYRQNPEMGFYE
-226 VIQSAVK
+226 VGESAVK
-233 SGIELY
+233 SVIEMML
-239 FSGGLTKAVG
+239 GGGAAKVAG
-249 LGVKSG
+249 LGVTGSL
-255 VATGVGLPGSVDHIQ
+255 ALGVGLPGAADHVQNIQ
-270 TIQSKGKADD
+270 GTGKADD
-280 STLLNAAGV
+280 GTLKAALGV
-289 GGLYAAFGLAA
+289 GALYT
-300 KGMGGADFDSIF
+300 GMGQLGRAFSKTDFDSLGINWI
-312 VRAAQGGRNT
+312 QGIKRPGSYKHLLQDVAVETVEETGQTSLST
-322 VVGGGVKG
+322 VVANQEKGLALTQGMGSDLAAAHLG
-330 AVKTVVPEVWEETLQ
+330 AVGQTTGMKVLTGSGAGVAEV
-345 TGTSVVG
+345 
-352 ANAELGEE
+352 
-360 LTKDMGSNVAAAQAG
+360 
-375 AIGQSGSM
+375 
-383 HLFSKSGDGLV
+383 
-394 KTVNKGLEKYADK
+394 VNKQIERREVK
-407 KNGTTE
+407 KNGTIE
-413 DNLNPEHAKFS
+413 ENLDPEHEKYNPVRAVKISLADRMS
-424 PTRAMDTALAYKNS
+424 PDPEVRKKAEETFKQTTSS
-438 ADPKQREEANKI
+438 AFNK
-450 MSRTT
+450 
-455 QVTYQRMLDITAE
+455 LD
-468 IELAST
+468 ELEKAIAQATT
-474 PEARKEAED
+474 PEAIKAAKETKESFEKGTVQPMLAELQLYREAVANKSVETYRNMEAFYKATPGVVD
-483 KKAKFEAEQLGPLVA
+483 TFKANNTGKNIAQRIEEGTAANKAKYDARLKDIASKPL
-498 QIKTYQK
+498 
-505 ANEQNSK
+505 
-512 ALFSLMDDFHKNK
+512 
-525 PEAVQK
+525 
-531 HLDSTQLI
+531 
-539 ENKKKELQER
+539 
-549 ITTAQANTPEI
+549 
-560 KVAPRTS
+560 S
-567 YSTGNTQAAQSS
+567 YSTGNTQAAQGSVSS
-579 GKGSLSTLI
+579 GSSKGSLSTLI

-604 NKKAG
+604 NNKSG
-609 TVNLAGMT
+609 TANLAGMT

-627 GTMVAV
+627 GKMVAV

-641 SLKDAIKVLP
+641 SLPDAIKALP

-658 MTPEVQDKIFVE
+658 MTPEVQDRIFVE
-670 YYIGRKRK
+670 YYVGKKRK

-692 TAANEFASEW
+692 AAANEFASEW
-702 ASAQGTNGK
+702 ASAEGTNGK
-711 GQYAG
+711 GKYG
-716 NSVSITT
+716 GNNSVSIGT
-723 GSVQSHLQ
+723 GAVQQHLQ

-762 AGVTTGTTTNTV
+762 AGVTTGTTTNTI

-779 YIKYSNQGK
+779 YIKYTNQGK
-788 TRDKPLSTTLEQSM
+788 TRDKPLQPKLEQSM

-819 DAQGPKRTGSHR
+819 DAHGPKRTGSHR

-846 KPLKHTNAED
+846 KPLKHTNAAD

-893 VWSGKGTKAPAWAVE
+893 VWSGKGAKAPAWAVE
-908 AHKKGVALRGSGY
+908 AHKKGVALRGTGY
-921 AGNVPQAETDSN
+921 
-933 SGTANVNIP
+933 TAQ
-942 GVISSDTDTSTDAMA
+942 SSDGQQITMPVEQRGKSFQDIQKEIGANSNQQEEATKIEFNSDANLATKPLSSPEST
-957 NHTFLADEINKT
+957 NIN
-969 QEIKAPE
+969 
-976 PRAVYVEPK
+976 YVEPK
-985 EETAE
+985 EDTAE

-1028 QLTQYKRALADMQDP
+1028 QLTQYKRALADMQDS
-1043 DTVSGHVLEGHQ
+1043 DSVSKQVLEGHQ

-1211 EVAPTTPTDPTVVQ
+1211 EVAPTTPTDPTVAQ
-1225 TTPTGTSTPTA
+1225 ATPTGTSTPTA

-1259 NGKPVNYGLSSTGIT
+1259 NGKPVNYELSSTGIT

-1298 ILSGKYGDPSKA
+1298 ILSGKYGEPSKA
-1310 QDTWSAMNPLTAT
+1310 QDTWSAMNPHTAT

-1349 NTAVTTDTAGNVISK
+1349 NTAVTTDTSGNVVSK

-1384 TLPET
+1384 TLPKT
-1389 AKVTPT
+1389 TKVTPT

-1416 EVEKTNPT
+1416 EVEKTNPS

-1433 TTTPTESPVAT
+1433 TSTPVAP
-1444 AQQPVTTRNYVSQN
+1444 AQQSVTTRDYVSQS

-1484 NAVYIGR
+1484 DAVYIGR

-1537 QFKRRFEATPNFA
+1537 QFKRRFESTPNFA
-1550 EAVIDLKNKELY
+1550 EAVIDLKDKELY

-1571 EAGYVSALLKVLPDD
+1571 EAGYVSSLLKVLPDD

-1613 PKVTPVSTTPNE
+1613 PQVTPISTTPNA
-1625 SITTYTPSEV
+1625 STTTYTPSEV

-1661 PTEQGDTINV
+1661 PTEQGDAINV
-1671 TDDTFSFS
+1671 TDNTFSFS

-1690 DEKYD
+1690 DEKYA

-1751 LLASS
+1751 LLASN
-1756 KQTPSRANNRTTD
+1756 KQAPSRANNRTTD

-1779 GNTTNR
+1779 GNTTKR

-1790 AVAEP
+1790 VVAEP

-1852 TGKSHPQNVEDD
+1852 TGKTHPQNVEDD

-1887 QAAKQDTVASET
+1887 QAAKQDTVVSET

-1911 GKEANLEKTMEL
+1911 GKEAILEKTMEL

-1936 TKAIYQQLLKPILN
+1936 TKAIYQQLLKPVLN
-1950 INPKMKLKIVEGD
+1950 LNPKMKLKIVEGD
-1963 GTNAYDKDSNTIVIN
+1963 ATNAYDKDSNTIVIN

-1998 AIKDVIHDMEN
+1998 AIKEVIHDMEN

-2014 DAEKLEKLEKLT
+2014 DAEKLEKLEELT

-2038 AINNPEGAYTK
+2038 AINNPEGVYTK

-2068 LTSATSDIEVIK
+2068 LTTATSDIDVIK
-2080 FLKEVPLTDKRKAKS
+2080 FLKEVPITDKRKAKS
-2095 NVFSRIVKAVSSYF
+2095 NVFSRIVKSVTSYF

-2121 ASAVEITARMASEQS
+2121 ASAVEITARMASEQA

-2174 ERNQFIATFT
+2174 ARNQFIATFT
-2184 QKATLAKPLTSI
+2184 QKATLAKPLTSV

-2242 KTFVAK
+2242 QTFVAK
-2248 EPKYITDKETG
+2248 EPTYLKDKSTG
-2259 EQTLV
+2259 EYVLDDKGEKILNV
-2264 TDFRYQD
+2264 DFRYQD

-2322 STDALPANIREQY
+2322 STDALPAIIREQY

-2407 VGSESASTYEISDK
+2407 AGSESASTYEISDK

-2661 EAAMAA
+2661 KAAMDA
-2667 KGLVVSKGYTVDK
+2667 KGLVVSKGHTVDK

-2720 VADILKVVKFWK
+2720 VADILKVVKFWE

-2746 FADSIANG
+2746 FADSITNG

-2802 FNNYLETRFNTEV
+2802 FNNYLETRFHTGV

-2873 ARKSFK
+2873 ERKSFK

-2914 AMDTTSDDYAKGHAA
+2914 TMDTTSDVYAKGHAD

-2973 GETTEQALKGYAKSF
+2973 GKTTEQALKGYAKSF

-3034 VRKDADTPSA
+3034 VRKDVDTPSA

-3211 VAVNRRMGVID
+3211 VAVNRRLGVID

-3240 SVIKEQLESSGLNDP
+3240 SVIKEQLESSGIHDP
-3255 STGEAYSIEDIHED
+3255 STGEAYSIEDIHEN

-3324 ETAKNKMLDTHTVI
+3324 ETTKSKMLDTHTVI
-3338 NENLSMLEKE
+3338 NENLSMLDKK

-3359 PKQTEEASSKEV
+3359 PEQTEESS
-3371 VDSTPSTD
+3371 
-3379 GDTQGR
+3379 
-3385 ELVTN
+3385 
-3390 AVENM
+3390 
-3395 TKPMS
+3395 S
-3400 VEDFQK
+3400 VESQK
-3406 ITETGYNRTE
+3406 DVT
-3416 RHLQDLV
+3416 
-3423 KSGELSV
+3423 
-3430 NSSGKYSKVGAVS
+3430 
-3443 TSIDRAE
+3443 
-3450 KSKVVSKTDKK
+3450 KTDKK

-3467 IEVSK
+3467 IAVSK
-3472 PVSISAV
+3472 PVSISVV

-3487 QKRGMDVQPHRAEAI
+3487 QKRGMNVQPHRAEAI

-3528 PDGASGNYDAARGL
+3528 PDGASGNYDAAKGV

-3584 ESYNELEMMRKELLS
+3584 ESYNELEKMRKELLS

-3640 KAPIDPAT
+3640 KAPVDPAT

-3738 RLDGLIEGPIAQ
+3738 RLDELIEGPIAQ

-3776 GFKLSDKEVAVIDI
+3776 GFKLSDKEVAVMDI

-3830 PANATP
+3830 PANSTP

-3893 FNKVMAFFVDLMQK
+3893 FNRVMAFFVDLMQK

-4114 LLTKPNE
+4114 LLTKPSE

-4228 NHHLEMTKRSKE
+4228 NHHLEMAKRSKE

-4348 DRRARNQTSYENYNV
+4348 DRRARNQTSYDSYNV

-4510 EKNTFEKLVTAML
+4510 EKDTFEKLVTAML

-4574 QGVPPSQQVKDFV
+4574 QGVPPSQQVKDFI

-4611 INRNRPAVLR
+4611 INRNRPEVLR

-4690 VTSPGTP
+4690 ITSPGTP